1 MKKIIITAL
10 LLYSFLTYSQTIS
23 IPDKDAI
30 FIETTNGWLIHGIED
45 GKDSSKFIA
54 IMCDK
59 QLKETNRY
67 ELIIDK
73 KINWSFL
80 KQKTEKEFAFYL
92 AKMREKMTVTL
103 SSDLRF
109 ISKTEFSDLYTKNQT
124 AETQDTSVESILI
137 RRYGG
142 MSKEP
147 SIYGNDANEEIGRN
161 LYKYPTTPDNF
172 LSIGEYT
179 LFATTPKQK
188 ANAGTSYGA
197 NSLVQGSICSYENTF
212 TPPISLFCTK
222 KTNNESKKHEKIWA
236 DTIFINDLGQLGL
249 YYPGKNDFIYLLT
262 VQSPKLEKDQTNFA
276 YVRKINYKTG
286 KIIYRKEIKFETTS
300 ITNLNLSFLDS
311 TEIIVSGNSGTLP
324 SVSFT
329 SSAYSNKAFFIQRFD
344 IESGKLLQ
352 SKTFTFLDIE
362 KTVNQDA
369 IKTKMDFFQ
378 IYDIKKVNDQYFF
391 LAELGT
397 RAYYQDQYSS
407 GILTEVTA
415 YGVYNMDSDFNIT
428 YSSIT
433 STTENFKNV
442 SFSSNIFS
450 NSFLTSNYNNSY
462 WIIPTSK
469 MDVPVKLLLSY
480 QKKTLKLI
488 QLWYLNDFDP
498 KFKIKGVSFYPRD
511 AYSLFEVGYG
521 LKCAAIRIK
530 SIE

>member
-54 IMCDK
+54 IICDK

-236 DTIFINDLGQLGL
+236 DTIFINCLL
-249 YYPGKNDFIYLLT
+249 Y
-262 VQSPKLEKDQTNFA
+262 
-276 YVRKINYKTG
+276 
-286 KIIYRKEIKFETTS
+286 TS
-300 ITNLNLSFLDS
+300 
-311 TEIIVSGNSGTLP
+311 
-324 SVSFT
+324 
-329 SSAYSNKAFFIQRFD
+329 
-344 IESGKLLQ
+344 
-352 SKTFTFLDIE
+352 
-362 KTVNQDA
+362 DA
-369 IKTKMDFFQ
+369 AD
-378 IYDIKKVNDQYFF
+378 
-391 LAELGT
+391 E
-397 RAYYQDQYSS
+397 
-407 GILTEVTA
+407 
-415 YGVYNMDSDFNIT
+415 
-428 YSSIT
+428 
-433 STTENFKNV
+433 
-442 SFSSNIFS
+442 
-450 NSFLTSNYNNSY
+450 
-462 WIIPTSK
+462 
-469 MDVPVKLLLSY
+469 
-480 QKKTLKLI
+480 
-488 QLWYLNDFDP
+488 
-498 KFKIKGVSFYPRD
+498 
-511 AYSLFEVGYG
+511 
-521 LKCAAIRIK
+521 
-530 SIE
+530 